1 VGGHVRRLR
10 NRVRNVGGT
19 HKQAMQSYTPVQ
31 TSSLVTGSA
40 ASPGAIDVMPLAL
53 VSVYPEP
60 GGQYSTIGYQGLA
73 PIYTPSGAGGAAI
86 PATSPGNWA
95 QLRAAGRP

>member
-1 VGGHVRRLR
+1 MRRLR
-10 NRVRNVGGT
+10 HRVANAGRN
-19 HKQAMQSYTPVQ
+19 HEQAMQSYSPAQ
-31 TSSLVTGSA
+31 TAGGMTGGA
-40 ASPGAIDVMPLAL
+40 ASPGAVDVMPLAK

-60 GGQYSTIGYQGLA
+60 GTGGQYSTIAYHGLA
-73 PIYTPSGAGGAAI
+73 PIFTSGQDSAAI